1 MIILPA
7 IKLFT
12 LHQVNFSSRVFRQD
26 IALKCLDILSTLVT
40 SHPQHLHR
48 VFRLLLPFALIS
60 KPSSSHVTFA
70 RAVVTSLLQHRTVGD
85 FDWSKSAASI
95 NLYNSMLLRHN
106 FLLLRFSQDACV
118 LSADWLEHVS
128 VKSSSSPSA
137 IFSGNTFLTKVV
149 ADWFTFIGPAEVNK
163 HYVSNN

>member
-1 MIILPA
+1 MCFLVVNYFLQLNVFSSTNSHRNKINLGIMIILPA

-12 LHQVNFSSRVFRQD
+12 LQSGQLFFSHVFRQD

-60 KPSSSHVTFA
+60 KPSSSYVTFA
-70 RAVVTSLLQHRTVGD
+70 RAVVTSLLQHRSVGD
-85 FDWSKSAASI
+85 FDWSKSAASM

-106 FLLLRFSQDACV
+106 FCC
-118 LSADWLEHVS
+118 
-128 VKSSSSPSA
+128 
-137 IFSGNTFLTKVV
+137 
-149 ADWFTFIGPAEVNK
+149 
-163 HYVSNN
+163 